1 MLACSPAVKAA
12 VCCSLL
18 SPFLV
23 SHGLIAPVQAAELDD
38 LFVIT
43 ATRVPQ
49 KLDETLSSVTV
60 IDRMQIEQSQARTL
74 DELLAGVAGISLTR
88 AGGIGQV
95 TSLFMRGGESDH
107 VLWLVDGVRIG
118 SVTAGLPALQDLPLE
133 TIERIEIVRGTRSSL
148 YGPDAM
154 AGVVQIFTRRGSLA
168 PTLRLMGGS
177 NGTLQ
182 GSASV
187 GTEFDTS
194 VGASRIDLQAT
205 HFQTDGTNACL
216 GLPFPPGGG
225 CFTNDPDRDPYENT
239 SVSLRVS
246 HRLDSGAE
254 FESFVQ
260 RSEADVSYD
269 SSFLD
274 QSALVNQM
282 VGLRAAA
289 TLGEGWRSIVNL
301 GRAWDESTSFSAAA
315 SFTSIFNSRRDS
327 FTWQNDLKIGALE
340 VVAGLDWLRDQV
352 SSDTAYTT
360 DSRVNRA
367 GFLQVTREWGRQS
380 FSVAGRFDD
389 NEQFGGNATGNVA
402 WGWRSEQGVQWHAS
416 FGNAFK
422 SPTFNDLYFP
432 GFSNPD
438 LDPERA
444 RTLELGV
451 KGRGGLGRWSASLYR
466 SKVDDLVTFD
476 LATFLPQN
484 IAETLLVGA
493 EASLEGQRGA
503 WRWGQTLNWLD
514 AEDRTATNFGKRL
527 PRRPEWSG
535 RSSVGWQ
542 SGMLDLGA
550 SVLFASRRYDDLA
563 NTRSL
568 GGYAVLDV
576 LAGWQVSPSIQW
588 QLRLANVLDR
598 DYESLALYPAPG
610 REVFVS
616 VRYRAP
622 R

>member
-1 MLACSPAVKAA
+1 MSVSRAVSTA
-12 VCCSLL
+12 VCFSLAL
-18 SPFLV
+18 AASTL
-23 SHGLIAPVQAAELDD
+23 APCLQADELDD
-38 LFVIT
+38 IVVIT

-60 IDRMQIEQSQARTL
+60 IDRVQIEQSQARTL
-74 DELLAGVAGISLTR
+74 DEVLAGVAGISLTR

-95 TSLFMRGGESDH
+95 TSMFMRGGESDH

-118 SVTAGLPALQDLPLE
+118 SVTAGIPALQDLPLE

-154 AGVVQIFTRRGSLA
+154 AGVVQIFTRRGSTA

-177 NGTLQ
+177 NGTAQ
-182 GSASV
+182 GTLSA
-187 GTEFDTS
+187 GT
-194 VGASRIDLQAT
+194 VIGATRLDLQAT

-225 CFTNDPDRDPYENT
+225 CFTSEPDDDPYENS
-239 SVSLRVS
+239 SVNLRLT
-246 HRLDSGAE
+246 HRSASGAE
-254 FESFVQ
+254 FEGFVQ
-260 RSEADVSYD
+260 RSEADIAYD
-269 SSFLD
+269 SSFLNE
-274 QSALVNQM
+274 SALVNQM
-282 VGLRAAA
+282 AGLRAAA
-289 TLGEGWRSIVNL
+289 TLGEGWRSILNV

-327 FTWQNDLKIGALE
+327 LTWQNDLELGTFD
-340 VVAGLDWLRDQV
+340 VVAGLDWLRDDV
-352 SSDTAYTT
+352 SGNTAYTT

-367 GFLQVTREWGRQS
+367 GFVQLTREWGRQS
-380 FSVAGRFDD
+380 LSVAGRYDD
-389 NEQFGGNATGNVA
+389 NEQFGGNATGNLA
-402 WGWRSEQGVQWHAS
+402 WGWRSAGGTQWHAS
-416 FGNAFK
+416 LGNAFK

-432 GFSNPD
+432 GFSNPN

-444 RTLELGV
+444 VTVELGA
-451 KGRGGLGRWSASLYR
+451 KGRSGLGRWSASVYR

-476 LATFLPQN
+476 LTTFRPQN
-484 IAETLLVGA
+484 IAETLLIGA
-493 EASLEGQRGA
+493 EASLEGQQGA
-503 WRWGQTLNWLD
+503 WRWGQTLSWLD
-514 AEDRTATNFGKRL
+514 AEDRTAANFGKRL
-527 PRRPEWSG
+527 PRRPDWSG

-542 SGMLDLGA
+542 SGTLDLGA
-550 SVLFASRRYDDLA
+550 SVLFASRRYDDLG

-576 LAGWQVSPSIQW
+576 MAGWQMSPSLQW

-598 DYESLALYPAPG
+598 DYQSLALYPAPG

-616 VRYRAP
+616 VRYRAAQ
-622 R
+622 